1 MIRKELTIT
10 NPDGLQSRPAALLVQ
25 VACKFN
31 ARILIEKGQKVI
43 NAKSM
48 MGVLSLGIAQ
58 QGTIMLVIEGEDEA
72 QAFAALSKLIASD
85 FKDIPTKG

>member
-1 MIRKELTIT
+1 MIRKEVTIT
-10 NPDGLQSRPAALLVQ
+10 NPEGLQSRAAVLLVQ

-31 ARILIEKGQKVI
+31 ARIRIEQGTKII

-58 QGTIMLVIEGEDEA
+58 QGSILLCVDGEDEQ
-72 QAFAALSKLIASD
+72 QAMAALVRLIESGFAEMP
-85 FKDIPTKG
+85 K